1 MSNVEQNVKQF
12 NDEDTEIIL
21 SATVDKRDPE
31 EWIVITVGSEYISL
45 SVKNWEIVKQLA
57 DKALSNSNIKSDYKR
72 FFLSRRIFPFIPLIG
87 IVLTVLF
94 NNTGIENNKINWISA
109 FIQAVSIL
117 FLFFFITV
125 GCFVSVVLI
134 HKLHSAQ

>member
-117 FLFFFITV
+117 FLFF
-125 GCFVSVVLI
+125 L
-134 HKLHSAQ
+134 

>member
-21 SATVDKRDPE
+21 SATVDKREPE

-57 DKALSNSNIKSDYKR
+57 DKALSNSNIKSDYKSI
-72 FFLSRRIFPFIPLIG
+72 FLSRRIFPFIPLIG
-87 IVLTVLF
+87 IVLTVLY
-94 NNTGIENNKINWISA
+94 NNIENNKINWISA

-117 FLFFFITV
+117 FLFF
-125 GCFVSVVLI
+125 L
-134 HKLHSAQ
+134 